1 MPSKRIL
8 IIDDDPT
15 LPPILKAYLQTKGYA
30 VATSADGFDGLSQI
44 IIEDPDLI
52 IVDALLPK
60 MNGLQFMKRLR
71 ENETMRKIP
80 VIMMSAKP
88 NMKDF
93 FSDFNIEEFL
103 RKPFGMEDLLPKI
116 EKLIGKPSHT
126 EAASPKR
133 VLIVTLDKFLKT
145 KVAEY
150 FKAAGWEVYFSDDH
164 HDDAYNLAVSLYP
177 DAILCHYWDEAWEG
191 SALDTKTL
199 ANRLEENH
207 LLAKIPFYVFC
218 EGGAVKDAMQAFHEP
233 QFIKYEKIA
242 DLLSSISKRLDIKT
256 RHA

>member
-1 MPSKRIL
+1 MPAKRIL

-15 LPPILKAYLQTKGYA
+15 LSPILRAYLQTKGYA
-30 VATSADGFDGLSQI
+30 VSTAADGFEGLSQI

-52 IVDALLPK
+52 ILDALLPK

-71 ENETMRKIP
+71 ENATMRKIP
-80 VIMMSAKP
+80 VILMSAKS

-93 FSDFNIEEFL
+93 FSDFLIEEFL
-103 RKPFGMEDLLPKI
+103 DKPFGMEDLLPRV

-126 EAASPKR
+126 EVASPKR
-133 VLIVTLDKFLKT
+133 LLIITLDKFLKT
-145 KVAEY
+145 KVEEH

-164 HDDAYNLAVSLYP
+164 HDEAYNMAVSLYP

-191 SALDTKTL
+191 SPLDTKTL
-199 ANRLEENH
+199 SKRLKENH

-218 EGGAVKDAMQAFHEP
+218 SGGALADAVESFHEP
-233 QFIKYEKIA
+233 ELIRYEKLA
-242 DLLSSISKRLDIKT
+242 DLLVSISKRLNIGKNK
-256 RHA
+256 